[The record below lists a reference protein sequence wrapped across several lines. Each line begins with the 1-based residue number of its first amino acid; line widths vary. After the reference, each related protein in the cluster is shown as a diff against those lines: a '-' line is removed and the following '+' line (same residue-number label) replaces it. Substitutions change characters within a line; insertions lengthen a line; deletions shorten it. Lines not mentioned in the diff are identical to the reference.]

1 MDLADTTATADH
13 SDDRADATVDYYDGS
28 DTYRTE
34 FDSHDR
40 PPSEA
45 VVSAV
50 ATATDCDPLDL
61 PPLYAAVDTEAL
73 DLLFTSDRPTTAG
86 GMRAVTFEYADY
98 LVTVNR
104 HGTVEVEQLGSKA
117 E

>member
-1 MDLADTTATADH
+1 MDSGDTSATAEH
-13 SDDRADATVDYYDGS
+13 SDERAGVAVDYHEGS
-28 DTYRTE
+28 DTYRAE

-45 VVSAV
+45 AVSAV
-50 ATATDCDPLDL
+50 ATASDCDPLDL
-61 PPLYAAVDTEAL
+61 PPLFDTIDTEAL
-73 DLLFTSDRPTTAG
+73 DLLFASEGATTAG
-86 GMRAVTFEYADY
+86 GMRTATFEYADY

-104 HGTVEVEQLGSKA
+104 HGTVEVEPASSTD